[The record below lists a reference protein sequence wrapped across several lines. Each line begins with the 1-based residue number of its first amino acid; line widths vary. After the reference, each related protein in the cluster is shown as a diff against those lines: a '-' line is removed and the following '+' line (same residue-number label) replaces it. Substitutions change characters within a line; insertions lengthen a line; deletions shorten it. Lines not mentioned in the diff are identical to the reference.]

1 MPVGPDNST
10 SFPTFSITI
19 NDTTPLWFYCS
30 QTNHCAS
37 GMVFSVNAN
46 ESSPNTFEA
55 YKTKAIQ
62 SGIKDPIIPQTFSGV
77 NGTNPPV
84 THQVLVGGGDGSLA
98 FDPTNITANPS
109 DMIQFVFRAKNH
121 SGAIPSPVPFV

>member
-1 MPVGPDNST
+1 MSPNISIN
-10 SFPTFSITI
+10 FPTFSITI

-30 QTNHCAS
+30 QTDHCAN

-62 SGIKDPIIPQTFSGV
+62 SDIKNPIIPETSGRK
-77 NGTNPPV
+77 NGTKLSV
-84 THQVLVGGGDGSLA
+84 MHQILVGGSDGSLV
-98 FDPTNITANPS
+98 FEPTNITVKPS
-109 DMIQFVFRAKNH
+109 DFVQFVFRAKNH
-121 SGAIPSPVPFV
+121 SGAILGRCRFYN